1 MKNSVLLTFMMLFG
15 SAGIISAQPNPPD
28 YYTGKNRISGDGYVY
43 NVKYLY
49 YDDSTAFALI
59 IQNELNTIINTK
71 PPQLPEN
78 LMWMTAYVTSKETE
92 NYFMSIA
99 AKEIKELSQEYKE
112 ERPKSQGT
120 MFFDNDLSAMIAVNP
135 HTGQILEVYFS
146 CHNTPATKAIH
157 PDKFYQLEQYIK
169 QNINVPLDIFSSN
182 LTVQNQFREREWIL
196 TKIYFKFREM
206 YPL

>member
-1 MKNSVLLTFMMLFG
+1 MKNSVLLTFMMLFA

-28 YYTGKNRISGDGYVY
+28 YYAGKTRIVGDGYVY
-43 NVKYLY
+43 NIKHSYF
-49 YDDSTAFALI
+49 SNNATAFGLI

-78 LMWMTAYVTSKETE
+78 LWWMTASVKSKETE

-99 AKEIKELSQEYKE
+99 AKEIKELYQESKKGRSESQET
-112 ERPKSQGT
+112 RFG
-120 MFFDNDLSAMIAVNP
+120 NDLSAMIAVNP
-135 HTGQILEVYFS
+135 RTGQILEVYFS
-146 CHNTPATKAIH
+146 CFNTPATRAIH

-169 QNINVPLDIFSSN
+169 QNINISLDVFDAN
-182 LTVQNQFREREWIL
+182 LNEQNQLRERDWIL
-196 TKIYFKFREM
+196 TKINFKFREM